1 MQCNVRINLCLV
13 FTMHVI
19 FIFFGRSTR
28 RRFCQFVCVCV
39 CVCVFP
45 MLDVGFGGLEP
56 GSISEMSLAL
66 VLLQLHVLVFWGRKA
81 VEIGRLLLV
90 TRSVCVFLLLKF

>member
-1 MQCNVRINLCLV
+1 MSFL
-13 FTMHVI
+13 
-19 FIFFGRSTR
+19 FFLEEARVDA
-28 RRFCQFVCVCV
+28 FVSLCVCV